1 MNYIF
6 ILFKD
11 INNYENNMK
20 LHKFILFLNLV
31 FGVYSITNDDANAQ
45 QEFKRICLSDEH
57 LQASCNCVCQQLV
70 QVYSPQ
76 TVQRLKH
83 TSLQSPVLPQGFAP
97 NLFSS
102 IQRCDRN
109 EMG

>member
-1 MNYIF
+1 
-6 ILFKD
+6 
-11 INNYENNMK
+11 MK

-31 FGVYSITNDDANAQ
+31 VGAYSITNDDANAQ
-45 QEFKRICLSDEH
+45 QEFKRICFSGEH
-57 LQASCNCVCQQLV
+57 MQASCDCICQQLA
-70 QVYSPQ
+70 QVYSSQ

-83 TSLQSPVLPQGFAP
+83 TSLQSPVLPQDFAP

-102 IQRCDRN
+102 IQRCDKT

>member
-1 MNYIF
+1 
-6 ILFKD
+6 
-11 INNYENNMK
+11 MK
-20 LHKFILFLNLV
+20 LHKFILVLNLV
-31 FGVYSITNDDANAQ
+31 VGAYSITNDEANAQ

-57 LQASCNCVCQQLV
+57 IQASCDCVCQQLA

-76 TVQRLKH
+76 IVQHLKH
-83 TSLQSPVLPQGFAP
+83 TSLQSPVLPQDFAP

-102 IQRCDRN
+102 IQRCDKN

>member
-1 MNYIF
+1 
-6 ILFKD
+6 
-11 INNYENNMK
+11 MK
-20 LHKFILFLNLV
+20 LYKFTLILSLLV
-31 FGVYSITNDDANAQ
+31 GAYSITNDDANAQ

-57 LQASCNCVCQQLV
+57 MQASCNCVCQQLA

-83 TSLQSPVLPQGFAP
+83 TSLQSPVLPQDFAP

-102 IQRCDRN
+102 IWRCHKTQ
-109 EMG
+109 MG

>member
-1 MNYIF
+1 
-6 ILFKD
+6 
-11 INNYENNMK
+11 MK

-57 LQASCNCVCQQLV
+57 LQASCNCVCQQLA

-76 TVQRLKH
+76 TVQRLKTH
-83 TSLQSPVLPQGFAP
+83 QFAK
-97 NLFSS
+97 S
-102 IQRCDRN
+102 
-109 EMG
+109 

>member
-45 QEFKRICLSDEH
+45 QEFKRICLSGEYM
-57 LQASCNCVCQQLV
+57 QASCDLFANSLHRCIH
-70 QVYSPQ
+70 
-76 TVQRLKH
+76 LK
-83 TSLQSPVLPQGFAP
+83 PYNV
-97 NLFSS
+97 
-102 IQRCDRN
+102 
-109 EMG
+109 

>member
-1 MNYIF
+1 
-6 ILFKD
+6 
-11 INNYENNMK
+11 MK

-57 LQASCNCVCQQLV
+57 LQASCNCVCQQLA

-83 TSLQSPVLPQGFAP
+83 TSLQSPDLPQDFAP
-97 NLFSS
+97 NFFSVM
-102 IQRCDRN
+102 QRCDKN
-109 EMG
+109 KMG